1 MQRHSQGLISAG
13 IAPLYGGPEKG
24 VIVDEGLYGM
34 ACRLLP
40 EEKNG
45 YVHIDMEYGYEGY
58 VSREEVIPGTW
69 EEILREG
76 ENLVRVWKGQIDIQ
90 AEPKVTSVM
99 LISVPRGSVLGC
111 LGQEA
116 QKDLPAGWTA
126 VRLADGQ
133 VGYTKTG
140 FLRPYL
146 PVSRDIPADEEAFRK
161 AVTETARMYEGT
173 AYRWGGK
180 TPQGIDCS
188 GLCSIAYL
196 LNGVIIYRDAAIKP
210 GFPLK
215 VISRKQMKPGD
226 LLFFPGH
233 VAMYL
238 GGERQMYI
246 HSTAKAG
253 SDGVDYNSLCPG
265 DPLFR
270 KDLAEG
276 ITGIASLF
284 A

>member
-76 ENLVRVWKGQIDIQ
+76 ESLVRVWKGQI
-90 AEPKVTSVM
+90 
-99 LISVPRGSVLGC
+99 
-111 LGQEA
+111 GQEA

-215 VISRKQMKPGD
+215 EISREQMKPGD